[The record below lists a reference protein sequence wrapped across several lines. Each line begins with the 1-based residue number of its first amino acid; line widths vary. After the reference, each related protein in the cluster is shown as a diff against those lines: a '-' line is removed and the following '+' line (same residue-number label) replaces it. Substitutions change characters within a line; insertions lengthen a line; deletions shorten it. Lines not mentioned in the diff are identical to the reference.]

1 MDSKETQKKVFIY
14 NNACQRRR
22 VDAKKITEYL
32 SKNNFDIVNDPN
44 GADYIVFVTCAFL
57 DVKIDECIEIIK
69 KLQEYDAEL
78 IVAGCLP
85 EIAEEKLKTI
95 FNGKTF
101 STKNLDKID
110 EIFTNNKIKIKDI
123 DDQHHTYENFNPFG
137 ILKEPLDIF
146 EKILEKSKI
155 IRKTYTSIKNLL
167 LEKFDYFA
175 KIFPYFIYVNRT
187 SNSYILVIS
196 RGCIHNCSY
205 CAIRKAVGPLKSKP
219 IDQILEEFKSGLKK
233 GFTSFY
239 LDADDVGIYGLDT
252 GSSLPELL
260 NEITKIEGNYSF
272 VLMDTHPRWI
282 KKYINELVEIV
293 KRKKIKKI
301 LLSVQSGNNRI
312 LKLMRRPYT
321 KEDLYDTIPRLKA
334 ADPNLQLG
342 VELIIGFPSEKME
355 EFEDTLELIKKLH
368 FDYGTLFAFSPTVE
382 TDALKIEPKI
392 SNSEKRRRLKVA
404 LKLLKKMNYYAHYS
418 RIINGISFYV
428 K

>member
-1 MDSKETQKKVFIY
+1 MESKETQKKVFIY

-32 SKNNFDIVNDPN
+32 SKNKFDIVNDPHD
-44 GADYIVFVTCAFL
+44 ADYIVFVTCAFL
-57 DVKIDECIEIIK
+57 DVKIDECIGIIK

-78 IVAGCLP
+78 IIAGCLP
-85 EIAEEKLKTI
+85 EIAEQKLKTI

-110 EIFTNNKIKIKDI
+110 EIFKDNKIKIKEI

-137 ILKEPLDIF
+137 ILKEPFEIF
-146 EKILEKSKI
+146 EIILEKSTL
-155 IRKTYTSIKNLL
+155 IRKIYSSIKNLL

-175 KIFPYFIYVNRT
+175 KIFPYFIWVNRA
-187 SNSYILVIS
+187 SNNYILVIS

-219 IDQILEEFKSGLKK
+219 IDQCIEEFKSGLKN
-233 GFTSFY
+233 GYTSFC
-239 LDADDVGIYGLDT
+239 LDADDIGIYGLDID
-252 GSSLPELL
+252 SSLPELL
-260 NEITKIEGNYSF
+260 DELTKIKGNYSF
-272 VLMDTHPRWI
+272 SLMDTHPRWI
-282 KKYINELVEIV
+282 KKYITELEEIL

-321 KEDLYDTIPRLKA
+321 KEDLYDTIPRLKVA
-334 ADPNLQLG
+334 NPDLLLG
-342 VELIIGFPSEKME
+342 VELIIGFPSETIE
-355 EFEDTLELIKKLH
+355 EFEDTLELIKKLR
-368 FDYGTLFAFSPTVE
+368 FDHGTLFAFSPTVE
-382 TDALKIEPKI
+382 TDALKIEPKV
-392 SNSEKRRRLKVA
+392 SNSEKRRRIKIA

-418 RIINGISFYV
+418 RIINGISFYI